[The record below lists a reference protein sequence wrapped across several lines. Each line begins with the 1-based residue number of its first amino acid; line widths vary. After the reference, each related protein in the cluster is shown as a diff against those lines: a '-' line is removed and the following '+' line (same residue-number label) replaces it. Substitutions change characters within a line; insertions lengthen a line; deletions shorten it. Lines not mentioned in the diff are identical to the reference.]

1 MESMWT
7 NGQDLQTKDA
17 KAANT
22 DNEDEH
28 RHLPEMDITNTEA
41 SVRRDSGG
49 NEFEAAMQACR

>member
-1 MESMWT
+1 MWT